1 MHFDVFLL
9 SLHDFLRYLMDYFK
23 TKPGNFAFFLSRF
36 LHSMLV
42 YGCILF
48 VFCIFRIIIW
58 IGFEPP
64 GIDGL
69 WIDVCKAFFYGFLFD
84 TKTAFY
90 CLAPVIIYNTAG
102 LLFTSPATTYYCIY
116 DKISRI
122 YYAVLIILFLY
133 IAIVDFCFLNY
144 YKTHISV
151 FIFGFIEDD
160 TRAITKTIWD
170 EYPVITA
177 HIGMALIG
185 LLFYLLIGFIQKRVS
200 VKVRPVKLPAKI
212 GVVVLC
218 WTLILAG
225 GRGSLSY
232 YPLKPDSSVVSVNS
246 SINNLVLNGV
256 YALHDAYKDR
266 KMQKIHVNIEKSLK
280 SNGFSSPEE
289 AISRYTNTQ
298 ISGHPD
304 SLLLALYDRTPA
316 DSFLQSNPPNV
327 VFIMME
333 SMGEFFLSLHDTENL
348 NLLGSLEDV
357 LPECI
362 RFTHFLPAVSSTI
375 YSLECLLVKN
385 VMEPIS
391 HSIYVNRTMETSSV
405 KPFKEK
411 GYQTTFITGS
421 KLGWRNM
428 DEFIPRQ
435 YFDNVEGRANL
446 EFHIKNTTSSD
457 WGAYDEFLFERI
469 LNMLNEQNGTPQFVF
484 AMTTSNHPP
493 YTYPS
498 TYHPLPVKMPDQI
511 KYAHTSGS
519 SFTQKHMI
527 SYQYANDCLGNFIKT
542 IKASPLG
549 ENTIIAITGDH
560 NARAVFD
567 FSDTNPIDKYGVPFI
582 LYIPEKYKRGMVAFD
597 ADCFGSHKDVFPTI
611 YHLALSDA
619 AYIKSGVNLLDRQQT
634 DTNFGITDNN
644 VIITR
649 NGCIRFEMK
658 PVYYVWAD
666 SSRTGLKPATEK
678 DIPALQH
685 ELMYGKSYL
694 ASMTYLI
701 QRCLLE
707 K

>member
-1 MHFDVFLL
+1 MLTLQTISPFSMNF
-9 SLHDFLRYLMDYFK
+9 RK
-23 TKPGNFAFFLSRF
+23 TEPDNFVFFLNSL
-36 LHSMLV
+36 LHSLLV
-42 YGCILF
+42 CLCLFF
-48 VFCIFRIIIW
+48 VFNVFRIIIW
-58 IGFEPP
+58 SGFEPP

-69 WIDVCKAFFYGFLFD
+69 WVDLCKAFFYGFLFD
-84 TKTAFY
+84 TKTTFY
-90 CLAPVIIYNTAG
+90 CLAPVILYNTAG
-102 LLFTSPATTYYCIY
+102 LLFPSSAIAYYRIY
-116 DKISRI
+116 DKICRI
-122 YYAVLIILFLY
+122 YYAVLITLFLY

-160 TRAITKTIWD
+160 TRAIAKTIWD
-170 EYPVITA
+170 EYPVIPA
-177 HIGMALIG
+177 HLGIALIG
-185 LLFYLLIGFIQKRVS
+185 WLFYLLIRYVQRRVR
-200 VKVRPVKLPAKI
+200 VNVRPVFLPVKI

-218 WTLILAG
+218 WALIFAG

-256 YALHDAYKDR
+256 YALRTAYKDR
-266 KMQKIHVNIEKSLK
+266 TLQKIHVDIEKSLK
-280 SNGFSSPEE
+280 ANGFSSPEE
-289 AISRYTNTQ
+289 AISRYMNQ
-298 ISGHPD
+298 PVSGNPD
-304 SLLLALYDRTPA
+304 SLLLALSDRTPV
-316 DSFLQSNPPNV
+316 DTFLQTNPPNV

-333 SMGEFFLSLHDTENL
+333 SMSEYFLSLHDKEKL

-362 RFTHFLPAVSSTI
+362 RFTHFFPAVSSTI

-411 GYQTTFITGS
+411 GYQATFITGS

-428 DEFIPRQ
+428 DKFIPRQ
-435 YFDNVEGRANL
+435 YFDKVEGRANL
-446 EFHIKNTTSSD
+446 EFHVKNTTSSD

-469 LNMLNEQNGTPQFVF
+469 QDILNEQKGTPQFIF

-493 YTYPS
+493 YTYPD
-498 TYHPLPVKMPDQI
+498 TYHPLPVTISNQL
-511 KYAHTSGS
+511 KYTHTSGS
-519 SFTQKHMI
+519 NFTKKHLI
-527 SYQYANDCLGNFIKT
+527 TYQYANDCLGNFIKK
-542 IKASPLG
+542 IKDSPSG
-549 ENTIIAITGDH
+549 DNTIIAITGDH

-567 FSDTNPIDKYGVPFI
+567 YSNMNPIDKYAVPFI
-582 LYIPEKYKRGMVAFD
+582 LYIPEKYKQTIGAYD
-597 ADCFGSHKDVFPTI
+597 ADCFASHKDIFPTI

-619 AYIKSGVNLLDRQQT
+619 SYIKSGVNLLDKQQT

-658 PVYYVWAD
+658 PVYYVWTD
-666 SSRTGLKPATEK
+666 STRKALKPAGKEA
-678 DIPALQH
+678 IPALQK
-685 ELMYGKSYL
+685 ELLYGKSYL

-701 QRCLLE
+701 QRCLLD